1 MSYKFASYNTSVK
14 FRVRAHEDTKLDKR
28 GVQIAESGK
37 PLHDYQKYIPDKYAM
52 LFKPQ
57 PINLRLA
64 LQFEHVFQKI
74 SKIPEFFEWYE
85 ERQKIAWKFTKKEN
99 MYKKILM
106 KIKSK
111 NRIVNYFGKVD
122 TKAKS
127 IPKYHF
133 SKIFPV
139 YGLYLYQ

>member
-1 MSYKFASYNTSVK
+1 
-14 FRVRAHEDTKLDKR
+14 
-28 GVQIAESGK
+28 
-37 PLHDYQKYIPDKYAM
+37 M
-52 LFKPQ
+52 LFKPHT
-57 PINLRLA
+57 INLRLA
-64 LQFEHVFQKI
+64 LQFEQVFQKI
-74 SKIPEFFEWYE
+74 SKIPEFFECYE
-85 ERQKIAWKFTKKEN
+85 ERQKIASQFTKKEN

-122 TKAKS
+122 TKTKN